1 MGESPQRG
9 KLIAKLV
16 VFALC
21 ALSWN
26 ILIPVQSA
34 LSYDYPFT
42 NQYVSTI
49 VGTPAEFSAD
59 LPQKIPT
66 RVASLKLFPDRKTA
80 DILWNLTE
88 LRYSYTSQDHEAPLI
103 FLIAGT
109 GASFHSAKMK
119 VMQKAFFQA
128 GYHVV
133 SLSSSTHPNFIV
145 AASSSGVPGHLSED
159 ARDLYHVM
167 QLIRNDL
174 ADELDVSNYSLAG
187 YSLGAAQSAFVAQ
200 VDEQEQQFNF
210 RKVLLINPPV
220 NLYNSVEILDNMLD
234 DNIPGGLD
242 NFNAFYEKVTKA
254 FAEVYSYGDDVEFND
269 QFLYRAYQ
277 YRKPKKDAPLKGII
291 GWDFRISSGNMAF
304 TSDVLTRAG
313 YVVSKDLSLG
323 RHDHVTEYAKV
334 LYRLSFRDYFND
346 IFIPHFQQQ
355 DASLNEADLIELT
368 SLKHI
373 EDYIRTSPKLG
384 LIGNEDDFILQPGEM
399 DYLKQLFGD
408 RAVIFPYGGHC
419 GNMGYP
425 DNVAAM
431 VEFIQSAEK
440 N

>member
-1 MGESPQRG
+1 MT
-9 KLIAKLV
+9 KLLV
-16 VFALC
+16 LAVC
-21 ALSWN
+21 VVSWV
-26 ILIPVQSA
+26 ILVPVQTVFG
-34 LSYDYPFT
+34 YNYPFT

-49 VGTPAEFSAD
+49 VGTPDEFAAD
-59 LPQKIPT
+59 LPQTVPT
-66 RVASLKLFPDRKTA
+66 TVASLELFTDREVP

-88 LRYSYTSQDHEAPLI
+88 LRYSYNAQDHKAPLI

-119 VMQKAFFQA
+119 VMQHAFFNA

-133 SLSSSTHPNFIV
+133 SLSSPTHPNFIV
-145 AASSSGVPGHLSED
+145 AASRSGVPGHLSED

-167 QLIRNDL
+167 QLIRCNL
-174 ADELDVSNYSLAG
+174 ADELEVTDYSLAG
-187 YSLGAAQSAFVAQ
+187 YSLGGAQSAFVAHL
-200 VDEQEQQFNF
+200 DEKEQQFNF

-220 NLYNSVEILDNMLD
+220 NLYHSVEILDNMLE

-242 NFNAFYEKVTKA
+242 NFNAFYEQVTKA
-254 FAEVYSYGDDVEFND
+254 FAEVYTYGDDVEFND

-346 IFIPHFQQQ
+346 IFVPHFQQQ
-355 DASLNEADLIELT
+355 DASLSATDLIERT
-368 SLKHI
+368 SLKYI

-399 DYLKQLFGD
+399 DYLKQVFGA

-431 VEFIQSAEK
+431 VKFIQSAEQ

>member
-1 MGESPQRG
+1 M
-9 KLIAKLV
+9 AKLLVLVVCV
-16 VFALC
+16 VFWAMLG
-21 ALSWN
+21 
-26 ILIPVQSA
+26 PVQTVVG
-34 LSYDYPFT
+34 YDYPFS

-49 VGTPAEFSAD
+49 VGTPDDFAAD
-59 LPQKIPT
+59 LPQKVPT
-66 RVASLKLFPDRKTA
+66 TVASLELFPDREVP
-80 DILWNLTE
+80 DILWNLTR
-88 LRYSYTSQDHEAPLI
+88 LRYSYNAQDDKAPLI

-109 GASFHSAKMK
+109 GSSFHSAKMK

-133 SLSSSTHPNFIV
+133 SLPSPTHPNFIV
-145 AASSSGVPGHLSED
+145 AASTSGVPGHLSED
-159 ARDLYHVM
+159 ASDLYAVM
-167 QLIRNDL
+167 QLIRRDL
-174 ADELDVSNYSLAG
+174 ADKLEVTDYSLAG
-187 YSLGAAQSAFVAQ
+187 YSLGGAQSAFVSHL
-200 VDEQEQQFNF
+200 DEQEQKFNF
-210 RKVLLINPPV
+210 RRVLLINPPV
-220 NLYNSVEILDNMLD
+220 NLYHSVEILDNMLE

-334 LYRLSFRDYFND
+334 LYRLSFRDYFDD
-346 IFIPHFQQQ
+346 IFVPHFQQQ
-355 DASLNEADLIELT
+355 DASLNATALIERT

-373 EDYIRTSPKLG
+373 ENYIRTSPKLG

-399 DYLKQLFGD
+399 DYLKQIFGD

-431 VEFIQSAEK
+431 VNFIQSADQ